1 MPTTVD
7 NNVGHH
13 LFETTVG
20 FDTSSRLYAQLI
32 GNIMTDAASSIK
44 YWYFIRLMG
53 RDPSHLVLECG
64 LQTHPNL
71 VVIAEEEQS
80 QTNTLQDIVMNIADV
95 ICERNR

>member
-1 MPTTVD
+1 
-7 NNVGHH
+7 
-13 LFETTVG
+13 
-20 FDTSSRLYAQLI
+20 
-32 GNIMTDAASSIK
+32 
-44 YWYFIRLMG
+44 
-53 RDPSHLVLECG
+53 VLECG